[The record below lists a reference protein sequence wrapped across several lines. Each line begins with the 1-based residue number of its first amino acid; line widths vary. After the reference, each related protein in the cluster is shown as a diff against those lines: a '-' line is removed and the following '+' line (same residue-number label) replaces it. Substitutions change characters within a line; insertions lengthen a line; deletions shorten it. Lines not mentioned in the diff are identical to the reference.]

1 MNNSIDSL
9 LKFIN
14 SSVTLCLEEESL
26 ISKYFEIKE
35 YQKNEIILNAG
46 EICNYLY
53 FIDKGLLR
61 TFHVNANGSEFTR
74 LIVSENKFCTILLSF
89 QERIASPAT
98 IQALEN
104 TIVFAISKENFEK
117 ITSISAN
124 AQSLYVKILEEFQ
137 NFQIKRIEFLTS
149 FTPKEKTEIFLKENS
164 ELETRLTD
172 KVIASYLQITPET
185 YCRCKKNLES

>member
-1 MNNSIDSL
+1 MKNSIDSL

-14 SSVTLCLEEESL
+14 SSVTLSLEEESL

-98 IQALEN
+98 IQALEKALPGCI
-104 TIVFAISKENFEK
+104 IVPNSGACLGSGWLLLIVPATFLFSVIFDRK
-117 ITSISAN
+117 
-124 AQSLYVKILEEFQ
+124 L
-137 NFQIKRIEFLTS
+137 IKL
-149 FTPKEKTEIFLKENS
+149 L
-164 ELETRLTD
+164 
-172 KVIASYLQITPET
+172 
-185 YCRCKKNLES
+185 KKNHYHEEL